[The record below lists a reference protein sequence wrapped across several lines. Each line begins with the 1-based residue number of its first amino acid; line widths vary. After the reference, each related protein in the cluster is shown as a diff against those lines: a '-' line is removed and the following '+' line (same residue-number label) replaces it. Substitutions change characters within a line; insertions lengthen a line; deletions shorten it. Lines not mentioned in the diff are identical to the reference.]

1 MDAFYRTRYRLKS
14 ERDGRI
20 CYGCHCAQRAQLF
33 SLPGRSF
40 QPEGQKGGRPWPPQQ
55 SSPAPTDKSRG
66 ERAVAA
72 LTSSR

>member
-20 CYGCHCAQRAQLF
+20 MLRLSLRPESPALLAYRAKF
-33 SLPGRSF
+33 SA
-40 QPEGQKGGRPWPPQQ
+40 EGQKGGRPWPPQQ
-55 SSPAPTDKSRG
+55 SSPAPTGKSRG